1 MQKIP
6 IDLAKPGM
14 KLAKPV
20 TKEGG
25 MTIMAEGMELN
36 DSHIAR
42 LESMK
47 IERITV
53 QGQPV
58 DMGGAGAGTQWGE
71 RKERLEHLFRRH
83 VNDKWMMRV
92 KDRMGQYFQIK
103 AAAQEAKRKAAEEAE
118 KAAKEAKN
126 AALLEEPEDGESG
139 GEE

>member
-6 IDLAKPGM
+6 IALAKSGM

-25 MTIMAEGMELN
+25 MTIMAEDMELN
-36 DSHIAR
+36 DSHIKR

-53 QGQPV
+53 QGHPV
-58 DMGGAGAGTQWGE
+58 DIGGSGAGTRWGE
-71 RKERLEHLFRRH
+71 RLERLDHLFRKH
-83 VNDKWMMRV
+83 TKDKWMMRV
-92 KDRMGQYFQIK
+92 KNRMGQYFQLK
-103 AAAQEAKRKAAEEAE
+103 AAAQEAKMKALEAID
-118 KAAKEAKN
+118 
-126 AALLEEPEDGESG
+126 EPEEGASDNG